1 MKFNRILFFLLIT
14 FLIPNIAIAKL
25 KKDLSQSNR
34 YGYLHTS
41 VKSLNSLKLNANLAN
56 RTAIKVDTNI
66 IDSDKVLK
74 INGIDISAMTIKG
87 NGKYITTKSARKT
100 DVMRINFQI
109 ENNEN
114 ITSGYKEVYILIQ
127 NPKGKIL
134 NKKGTFEVFGGKE
147 LYYTEKTNAYYTN
160 NYLKISIL
168 TDRFIQKI
176 IRGYYTITIYIENYP
191 VGLEV
196 LKLR

>member
-1 MKFNRILFFLLIT
+1 M
-14 FLIPNIAIAKL
+14 IPHALEAKL
-25 KKDLSQSNR
+25 KKNKFRLTTHSCLNKVES
-34 YGYLHTS
+34 
-41 VKSLNSLKLNANLAN
+41 SLLKANLVHP
-56 RTAIKVDTNI
+56 TKTKIDTII
-66 IDSDKVLK
+66 IDSEKVLK
-74 INGIDISAMTIKG
+74 INGIDISAMSIKG

-114 ITSGYKEVYILIQ
+114 ITPGYKEVYILIQ

-134 NKKGTFEVFGGKE
+134 NKKGTFEVVGGKE

-168 TDRFIQKI
+168 TDRFIQRI

-191 VGLEV
+191 VGLES

>member
-1 MKFNRILFFLLIT
+1 MKFNRILFFLLIS
-14 FLIPNIAIAKL
+14 FLIPLTLEAKL
-25 KKDLSQSNR
+25 EKHTFRLTTNSCLKKIEI
-34 YGYLHTS
+34 
-41 VKSLNSLKLNANLAN
+41 SLLKANLVHQAKTKN
-56 RTAIKVDTNI
+56 DTII
-66 IDSDKVLK
+66 IDSNKVLK
-74 INGIDISAMTIKG
+74 INGIDISAMSIKG
-87 NGKYITTKSARKT
+87 NGKYVTTKSARQT

-114 ITSGYKEVYILIQ
+114 ITPGYKEVYILIQ

-134 NKKGTFEVFGGKE
+134 NKKGTFEVLGGKE

-168 TDRFIQKI
+168 TDRFIQRI

>member
-1 MKFNRILFFLLIT
+1 MKFNRILFFLLISL
-14 FLIPNIAIAKL
+14 LIPHALEAKL
-25 KKDLSQSNR
+25 KKNKFRLTTESCFKKIES
-34 YGYLHTS
+34 
-41 VKSLNSLKLNANLAN
+41 SLL
-56 RTAIKVDTNI
+56 RTVLVHQTMTKIDTNI
-66 IDSDKVLK
+66 LDSDKVLK
-74 INGIDISAMTIKG
+74 INGIDINAMSIKG
-87 NGKYITTKSARKT
+87 NGKYVTTKSARQT
-100 DVMRINFQI
+100 DVMRIIFQI

-114 ITSGYKEVYILIQ
+114 ITPGYKEVYILIQ

-134 NKKGTFEVFGGKE
+134 NKKGTFEVLGGKE

>member
-1 MKFNRILFFLLIT
+1 MKFNRILLLLLISV
-14 FLIPNIAIAKL
+14 LIPHALEAKL
-25 KKDLSQSNR
+25 KKNKLRLTTNSCFKKIES
-34 YGYLHTS
+34 
-41 VKSLNSLKLNANLAN
+41 SLLKANLVHQVK
-56 RTAIKVDTNI
+56 TKIDTNI

-74 INGIDISAMTIKG
+74 INGIDISAMSIKG
-87 NGKYITTKSARKT
+87 NGKYVTTKSARQT
-100 DVMRINFQI
+100 DVMRIIFQI

-114 ITSGYKEVYILIQ
+114 ITPGYKEVYILIQ

-134 NKKGTFEVFGGKE
+134 NKKGTFEVYGGKE

>member
-1 MKFNRILFFLLIT
+1 MKFNRILFFLLISL
-14 FLIPNIAIAKL
+14 LIPHSLEAKL
-25 KKDLSQSNR
+25 KKNEFRLTTYSCLKKIES
-34 YGYLHTS
+34 
-41 VKSLNSLKLNANLAN
+41 SLLKANLVHQ
-56 RTAIKVDTNI
+56 TKIDTII

-74 INGIDISAMTIKG
+74 INGIDISAMSIKG

-134 NKKGTFEVFGGKE
+134 NKKGTFEVLGGNE

>member
-1 MKFNRILFFLLIT
+1 M
-14 FLIPNIAIAKL
+14 AEASL
-25 KKDLSQSNR
+25 KKAQTKLNNE
-34 YGYLHTS
+34 GYFQT
-41 VKSLNSLKLNANLAN
+41 SLNSIESSNSYFTHK
-56 RTAIKVDTNI
+56 TTIEVDTII
-66 IDSDKVLK
+66 IDPEKVLK
-74 INGIDISAMTIKG
+74 INGIDITAMSIKG

-109 ENNEN
+109 QNNEN
-114 ITSGYKEVYILIQ
+114 ITPGYKEVYILIQ
-127 NPKGKIL
+127 NPKGTIL
-134 NKKGTFEVFGGKE
+134 NKKGTFEVLGGKE
-147 LYYTEKTNAYYTN
+147 LYYTDKTNAYYTN

-176 IRGYYTITIYIENYP
+176 VRGYYTITIYIENYP

>member
-1 MKFNRILFFLLIT
+1 MKFNRFLFFILISLLISHA
-14 FLIPNIAIAKL
+14 LEAKL
-25 KKDLSQSNR
+25 KKNNFRLTSQSGS
-34 YGYLHTS
+34 YKVESTL
-41 VKSLNSLKLNANLAN
+41 LKVNLAN
-56 RTAIKVDTNI
+56 KTNIEVDTNI
-66 IDSDKVLK
+66 IDTNKVLK
-74 INGIDISAMTIKG
+74 INGIDISAMSIKG
-87 NGKYITTKSARKT
+87 NGKYIITKSARKT
-100 DVMRINFQI
+100 DVMRIIFQI

-114 ITSGYKEVYILIQ
+114 ITPGYKEVYILIQ

-134 NKKGTFEVFGGKE
+134 NKKGTFEVFGGNE

>member
-1 MKFNRILFFLLIT
+1 
-14 FLIPNIAIAKL
+14 LIPHPVEAKL
-25 KKDLSQSNR
+25 KKDKFRLTTHNCSKKIES
-34 YGYLHTS
+34 YL
-41 VKSLNSLKLNANLAN
+41 LKTNLVHLAM
-56 RTAIKVDTNI
+56 TKIDTNI

-74 INGIDISAMTIKG
+74 INGIDINAMSIKG
-87 NGKYITTKSARKT
+87 NGKYITTKSARQT
-100 DVMRINFQI
+100 DVMRIIFQI

-114 ITSGYKEVYILIQ
+114 ITPGYKEVYILIQ

-176 IRGYYTITIYIENYP
+176 TRGYYTITIYIENYP

>member
-1 MKFNRILFFLLIT
+1 MKFNRILFFLLISL
-14 FLIPNIAIAKL
+14 LIPHALEAKL
-25 KKDLSQSNR
+25 KKNKFRLTAHSC
-34 YGYLHTS
+34 L
-41 VKSLNSLKLNANLAN
+41 KKIENSLVKANLVHQAK
-56 RTAIKVDTNI
+56 TKIDTII

-74 INGIDISAMTIKG
+74 INGIDISAMSIKG

-114 ITSGYKEVYILIQ
+114 ITPGYKEVYILIQ

-134 NKKGTFEVFGGKE
+134 NKKGTFEVLGDKE

-168 TDRFIQKI
+168 TDRFIQRI

>member
-1 MKFNRILFFLLIT
+1 MKFNKIYFLLLISL
-14 FLIPNIAIAKL
+14 LIPRALQAKL
-25 KKDLSQSNR
+25 KKDKFRINTDIAFKHIENPL
-34 YGYLHTS
+34 
-41 VKSLNSLKLNANLAN
+41 VKVKIAHQVQ
-56 RTAIKVDTNI
+56 IDVDTII
-66 IDSDKVLK
+66 IDSEKVLK
-74 INGIDISAMTIKG
+74 INGIDISAMSIKG
-87 NGKYITTKSARKT
+87 NGKYVTTKSARKT

-114 ITSGYKEVYILIQ
+114 ITAGYKEVYILIQ

-134 NKKGTFEVFGGKE
+134 NKKGTFEVLGGKE
-147 LYYTEKTNAYYTN
+147 LTYTEKTNAYYTN

-196 LKLR
+196 IRLR

>member
-1 MKFNRILFFLLIT
+1 MKFNRILFFLLISL
-14 FLIPNIAIAKL
+14 LIPHALEAKL
-25 KKDLSQSNR
+25 KKN
-34 YGYLHTS
+34 
-41 VKSLNSLKLNANLAN
+41 KSRLTTRTCLNKVESSLLKANLVHP
-56 RTAIKVDTNI
+56 TKTKIDTII
-66 IDSDKVLK
+66 IDSEKVLK
-74 INGIDISAMTIKG
+74 INGIDISAMSIKG
-87 NGKYITTKSARKT
+87 NGKYVTTKSARKT

-114 ITSGYKEVYILIQ
+114 ITPGYKEVYILIQ

-134 NKKGTFEVFGGKE
+134 NKKGTFEVVGGKE

-168 TDRFIQKI
+168 TDRFIQRI

-191 VGLEV
+191 VGLES

>member
-1 MKFNRILFFLLIT
+1 MKFNRVFFFLLIPL
-14 FLIPNIAIAKL
+14 LIPHLIEAKL
-25 KKDLSQSNR
+25 KKDKCQFNNGRYSHYTSNNF
-34 YGYLHTS
+34 GS
-41 VKSLNSLKLNANLAN
+41 SLLKVNLAN
-56 RTAIKVDTNI
+56 KTKIKVDTNI
-66 IDSDKVLK
+66 IDSNKVLK
-74 INGIDISAMTIKG
+74 INGIDISAMSIKG
-87 NGKYITTKSARKT
+87 NGKYVTTKSARQT
-100 DVMRINFQI
+100 DVMRIIFQI

-114 ITSGYKEVYILIQ
+114 ITPGYKEVYILIQ

>member
-1 MKFNRILFFLLIT
+1 MKFNRILLFLLISL
-14 FLIPNIAIAKL
+14 LIPHALEAKL
-25 KKDLSQSNR
+25 KKNNFLFTAVSGTKKIENA
-34 YGYLHTS
+34 L
-41 VKSLNSLKLNANLAN
+41 LKAKLTNQV
-56 RTAIKVDTNI
+56 TTKIDTNI

-74 INGIDISAMTIKG
+74 INGIDISAMSIKG
-87 NGKYITTKSARKT
+87 SGKYVTTKSARKT
-100 DVMRINFQI
+100 DVMRIIFQI

-114 ITSGYKEVYILIQ
+114 ISPGYKEVYILIQ

-134 NKKGTFEVFGGKE
+134 NKKGTFEVLGGKE

>member
-1 MKFNRILFFLLIT
+1 MKLNRILFFLLIPL
-14 FLIPNIAIAKL
+14 LIPHPVEAKL
-25 KKDLSQSNR
+25 IKDKFRLTSHSCSKKIE
-34 YGYLHTS
+34 
-41 VKSLNSLKLNANLAN
+41 NSLLKTNLGHQAMT
-56 RTAIKVDTNI
+56 RIDTNI

-74 INGIDISAMTIKG
+74 INGIDISAMSIKG
-87 NGKYITTKSARKT
+87 NGKYVTTKSARQT
-100 DVMRINFQI
+100 DVMRIIFQI

-114 ITSGYKEVYILIQ
+114 ITPGYKEVYILIQ

-134 NKKGTFEVFGGKE
+134 NKKGTFEVLGGKE

-191 VGLEV
+191 VGLES